1 MSLIACRIDF
11 FNERKEKFLLRKLS
25 NYGKFKEKKIKALK
39 CDTHSPACQKSS
51 KNESQNCYLLS
62 TVSSNTLQKVQ

>member
-25 NYGKFKEKKIKALK
+25 NYGKFKEKK
-39 CDTHSPACQKSS
+39 KSRP
-51 KNESQNCYLLS
+51 
-62 TVSSNTLQKVQ
+62 